1 MFGFSNGLISRQPNL
16 PILIPVSRNIEE
28 ESSDGEG
35 TSQFISQA
43 MQGSPVCPIP
53 RTRSKTKA
61 DSAKVRGTDGKHAP
75 IFAPGDLVFAHKGKI
90 VPCWFPGV
98 ILEQGRK
105 GLFKVNFLADF
116 GQEFCSTSGL
126 MHYDDFEARKKLEK
140 NHKLFDVPKKFE
152 LNFKQALVIANE
164 HSVAK

>member
-1 MFGFSNGLISRQPNL
+1 MFGFSNGLISKQQNL

-35 TSQFISQA
+35 TSQFLSQA
-43 MQGSPVCPIP
+43 MRGSPVCPIP
-53 RTRSKTKA
+53 RTRSQTKA
-61 DSAKVRGTDGKHAP
+61 DSAKVRGTDGKPAP

-126 MHYDDFEARKKLEK
+126 MHYDDFEARKRLEK
-140 NHKLFDVPKKFE
+140 NQKLFEVPKRLSLTSTK
-152 LNFKQALVIANE
+152 L
-164 HSVAK
+164 